1 MIKISLRL
9 RFSEPREL
17 RELVTTAE
25 AVGIH
30 GVWISE
36 PWGYDA
42 APLLGWCAAQT
53 STILLGTHVASIFA
67 RTPAATAGMAA
78 SLSSISDGRFRLGL
92 GTSGPAV
99 VEAWHGVGFAKPVA
113 RTRDTIA
120 IVRQVLSGGY
130 VDHHGTTVSAPLADS
145 GRRPL
150 RFAGPMGAVQVPI
163 YLGAL
168 GPANQRLTAQVADG
182 WTPTPYSPDHHG
194 AFASDLDAEL
204 ADNGRPVQRAPVAPI
219 AIGTD
224 LPGLLNLERR
234 WSAFYLGAMG
244 RFYARAA
251 TRMGFGDMTT
261 RVRMLWASGQRAA
274 AAAAVED
281 SYADA
286 IGLFGSV
293 ARIRERLDRY
303 SAAGMDEVVLELR
316 RPGIADRLTDLRAVG
331 ALIAA

>member
-1 MIKISLRL
+1 MRISLRL
-9 RFSEPREL
+9 RYREPREL
-17 RELVTTAE
+17 HELVTTAE

-42 APLLGWCAAQT
+42 APLLGWCAAHT
-53 STILLGTHVASIFA
+53 STIQLGTHIASIFA

-78 SLSSISDGRFRLGL
+78 SLASISDGRFRLGL

-99 VEAWHGVGFAKPVA
+99 VEGWHGVEFAKPIA

-120 IVRQVLSGGY
+120 IIRQVLSGSY
-130 VDHHGTTVSAPLADS
+130 VDYVGATASAPRARS
-145 GRRPL
+145 GRKPL
-150 RFAGPMGAVQVPI
+150 RFAGSTSMKSVPI

-168 GPANQRLTAQVADG
+168 GPANQRLTAQHADG

-194 AFASDLDAEL
+194 AFASDLDAAL
-204 ADNGRPVQRAPVAPI
+204 ADNGRQVQLAPVAPI
-219 AIGTD
+219 AIGED
-224 LPGLLNLERR
+224 LRTMWDLERR

-244 RFYARAA
+244 QFYARAA
-251 TRMGFGDMTT
+251 TRMGFGDMTS
-261 RVRMLWASGQRAA
+261 RVRRLWASGERTA

-286 IGLFGSV
+286 IGLFGPAS
-293 ARIRERLDRY
+293 RIRERLDRY

-316 RPGIADRLTDLRAVG
+316 RPDLVDRLSDLRTIG

>member
-1 MIKISLRL
+1 L
-9 RFSEPREL
+9 RFSEPQEL
-17 RELVTTAE
+17 RELVMTAE

-42 APLLGWCAAQT
+42 APLLGWCAAHT
-53 STILLGTHVASIFA
+53 STIQLGTHIASIFA

-78 SLSSISDGRFRLGL
+78 SLASISDGRFRLGL

-99 VEAWHGVGFAKPVA
+99 VEAWHGVEFAKPIA

-120 IVRQVLSGGY
+120 IVRQVLAGGY
-130 VDHHGTTVSAPLADS
+130 VDYHGSTVSAPLAGS
-145 GRRPL
+145 GCRPL
-150 RFAGPMGAVQVPI
+150 RFAGSTDEHQVPI

-168 GPANQRLTAQVADG
+168 GPANQRLTAEAADG
-182 WTPTPYSPDHHG
+182 WTPTPYSPEHHG

-204 ADNGRPVQRAPVAPI
+204 ADNGRRVQLAPVAPI

-224 LPGLLNLERR
+224 LPGLWGLERR

-244 RFYARAA
+244 QFYARAA
-251 TRMGFGDMTT
+251 TRMGFGDMTA
-261 RVRMLWASGQRAA
+261 RVRRLWASGERAA
-274 AAAAVED
+274 AAAAIED
-281 SYADA
+281 SYVDA
-286 IGLFGSV
+286 IGLFGPTS
-293 ARIRERLDRY
+293 RIRERLDRY

-316 RPGIADRLTDLRAVG
+316 RPGLTDRLTDLRAMG

>member
-42 APLLGWCAAQT
+42 APLLGWCAAHT
-53 STILLGTHVASIFA
+53 STIRLGTHIASIFA

-78 SLSSISDGRFRLGL
+78 SLSSISGGRFRLGL

-99 VEAWHGVGFAKPVA
+99 VEAWHGVEFAKPVA

-130 VDHHGTTVSAPLADS
+130 VDHPGTTVGAPLVGS

-150 RFAGPMGAVQVPI
+150 RFAGPMGADPVPI

-204 ADNGRPVQRAPVAPI
+204 ADNGRRVQCAPVAPI

-224 LPGLLNLERR
+224 LPELLNLERR

-261 RVRMLWASGQRAA
+261 RVRTLWAAGQRAA
-274 AAAAVED
+274 AAAAVQD

-286 IGLFGSV
+286 IGLFGPV
-293 ARIRERLDRY
+293 PRIRERLDRY

-316 RPGIADRLTDLRAVG
+316 RPGLADRLMDLRAIG